1 MKKGSVKKVA
11 SEKAAVA
18 SRPLVLIGLVVIIAL
33 VEWLVVNHTHKRRR
47 LIEKRVSAMR

>member
-1 MKKGSVKKVA
+1 MGTWQPTDVFM
-11 SEKAAVA
+11 
-18 SRPLVLIGLVVIIAL
+18 LIGLVVIIAL